1 MFIYFWLIK
10 ISKGTK
16 FTVGHSG
23 QLFGRLSGVS
33 DDWAKGN
40 ATVKYAYTME
50 LAPGDG
56 TPDASFGFTLPEVYT
71 FFLIR

>member
-1 MFIYFWLIK
+1 
-10 ISKGTK
+10 
-16 FTVGHSG
+16 
-23 QLFGRLSGVS
+23 LFGRLSGAS

-40 ATVKYAYTME
+40 ATIKYAYTME

-71 FFLIR
+71 FFSYLIIYKQKILFYLLFKNR